1 MQIQPICLL
10 YAESFTNKQYLD
22 LNVYVPKEALKAYQN
37 AEPWKNFWN
46 LQDFDPTGIE
56 SVKSDAINGNHLD
69 APKKGLNII
78 NGKKVIVK

>member
-1 MQIQPICLL
+1 M
-10 YAESFTNKQYLD
+10 
-22 LNVYVPKEALKAYQN
+22 KAYQN